1 MVKSV
6 STIGVIDAGSGAI
19 DRVTPPGGWGRPGRR
34 EGIVPRSRLTTL
46 LSGAADATAVVILAP
61 AGYGKTT
68 TTLLWEDA
76 DDRDFIWVH
85 LDRLDDEPVH
95 LLRHLAHALAAA
107 GAIDPE
113 RVKLLWGGRRSVDL
127 ELLPAIGRAL
137 RLDGPIVLVL
147 DDAHLV
153 QSPVA
158 QRCIDG
164 FAAYLPAGSQ
174 LALVGRSLPSG
185 SLSERRMAGTTF
197 ELDAADLAMAQNEAE
212 LLFAGS
218 GLQLETVEVAA
229 LVSRTEGWPGGLH
242 LAALALKRRTGS
254 EPSTLLT
261 GRDRLVTDYLI
272 DEVLSDYPD
281 DLVQFL
287 MRSSVVERMTPAML
301 DELLGSTT
309 SGQQLL
315 EVERSGNLFLVAL
328 DHERRWYRYHQLFRE
343 ALRGRLELLDPREC
357 QRLESRASRLLEQQG
372 DVDGAIR
379 HTVAAAEQDRAAAL
393 AAAHSYGLVNEGLI
407 ERLRSWVEL
416 LGSDAIDKR
425 AEAAVAWAW
434 YALAIGDS
442 ELVRRATAAAERQA
456 TNVSTAA
463 GTPSM
468 VVAAALIRAIMGLDG
483 VDGVVEDAEAVRDA
497 GGPQQNP
504 WWAAATMI
512 QGTALAMRGDV
523 DVAEER
529 LQSALRLINGSPLF
543 EAGIL
548 AHLANLRL
556 EQGDLVEAAKL
567 SSRALEMAEDH
578 LLDGVLVA
586 VSVYAVGALVA
597 ARSGDQATSRK
608 ASLTTMRLLGR
619 MEGLSPRT
627 ALFCNI
633 LLAEAGLTLGDPSAA
648 ADFAAEAR
656 RARRCEPEAHRLN
669 ERLDALEEHLD
680 SWPAGPASASPRLT
694 PAELR
699 LLDYLPTHLNMQQ
712 IAEQLGVT
720 RNTAKSQ
727 NVAVYRKLGVASRS
741 DAVAEARRLN
751 IIHD

>member
-1 MVKSV
+1 
-6 STIGVIDAGSGAI
+6 
-19 DRVTPPGGWGRPGRR
+19 
-34 EGIVPRSRLTTL
+34 
-46 LSGAADATAVVILAP
+46 
-61 AGYGKTT
+61 
-68 TTLLWEDA
+68 
-76 DDRDFIWVH
+76 
-85 LDRLDDEPVH
+85 
-95 LLRHLAHALAAA
+95 
-107 GAIDPE
+107 
-113 RVKLLWGGRRSVDL
+113 
-127 ELLPAIGRAL
+127 
-137 RLDGPIVLVL
+137 
-147 DDAHLV
+147 
-153 QSPVA
+153 
-158 QRCIDG
+158 
-164 FAAYLPAGSQ
+164 
-174 LALVGRSLPSG
+174 
-185 SLSERRMAGTTF
+185 MAGTTF
-197 ELDAADLAMAQNEAE
+197 ELDAADLAMSEDEAE

-218 GLQLETVEVAA
+218 GLQLETDEVAA

-242 LAALALKRRTGS
+242 LAALALMRRTEH
-254 EPSTLLT
+254 EPSALLS

-272 DEVLSDYPD
+272 DEVLVDYPD

-287 MRSSVVERMTPAML
+287 MRSSVVERMSPAVL
-301 DELLGSTT
+301 DELLDSTT

-328 DHERRWYRYHQLFRE
+328 DNERRWYRYHQLFRE
-343 ALRGRLELLDPREC
+343 ALRGRLELLDPQEC
-357 QRLESRASRLLEQQG
+357 QRLEGRASRLLEQHG

-379 HTVAAAEQDRAAAL
+379 HAVAAGEHDRAAAL
-393 AAAHSYGLVNEGLI
+393 VAAHSYGLVNEGLI

-416 LGSDAIDKR
+416 LGSDAIDESCRGRHRVGLVCARRRGFR
-425 AEAAVAWAW
+425 ARSPNDCRGGTA
-434 YALAIGDS
+434 GHG
-442 ELVRRATAAAERQA
+442 RRRP
-456 TNVSTAA
+456 SA

-468 VVAAALIRAIMGLDG
+468 AVAAALIRAIMGLDG
-483 VDGVVEDAEAVRDA
+483 VDGVVEDAEVVRDA

-529 LQSALRLINGSPLF
+529 LQSALRLITGSPMF

-556 EQGDLVEAAKL
+556 DQGDLAEAAKL
-567 SSRALEMAEDH
+567 STRALEIADCH
-578 LLDGVLVA
+578 RLDGVLVA

-597 ARSGDQATSRK
+597 ARKGDQATSRK
-608 ASLTTMRLLGR
+608 AALTTMRLLGR
-619 MEGLSPRT
+619 MDDLSPRT

-633 LLAEAGLTLGDPSAA
+633 LLAEAGLTLGDPAAA

-656 RARRCEPEAHRLN
+656 RARRREPGAHRLN
-669 ERLDALEEHLD
+669 ERLDALEERLD

-727 NVAVYRKLGVASRS
+727 NVAVYRKLGVASRERRGGRGAPPRHHPRLGH
-741 DAVAEARRLN
+741 AVRSRRAGQRSLRYQRVVVP
-751 IIHD
+751 DGQSSMAPMDR